1 MTDQWDE
8 ERDVIVF
15 GSGFGGMAATL
26 FAAKKQLDV
35 LLCEKSDKFG
45 GTSASSGGIVW
56 LPLSDEARAAG
67 VEDSPDKVR
76 EYLRD
81 ATGNRYRADL
91 VDSYIENGPKALAE
105 IQNGTE
111 VKFHVLLQWP
121 DYHANKP
128 GGAKSGRSLEP
139 DRFDGRKLG
148 ADFERVRPPIKSLML
163 FGKLSIDKRTVDKFL
178 NPFSSFAT
186 FWSVTRTLARFALDL
201 RSYSRGTDI
210 GAGNALIA
218 RIFYSLLRTKAALWT
233 NAPLIELIGNAEQ
246 GVLGA
251 VVEKDG
257 RRLRIRARRGVIL
270 ATGGFAHSARLRAE
284 LAANFPFDQ
293 TVAFEGDVG
302 EGIEAGRRIGGVID
316 DDIDG
321 AAFWTPTSKIREK
334 DGSLTT
340 TLYGYLDRGRPGMIA
355 VDPSGKRFVND
366 SDSYHHIVAAMYR
379 NGVAQ
384 NDNYHLICDRRFVWK
399 RGFGIIRPF
408 TPSLRKY
415 IERGYIVSGRTLR
428 ELAGKIGVDPA
439 TLEATVARHNEFC
452 KTGKDLDFG
461 KGDDPYNR
469 MFGDER
475 VKPNPNLGPIRH
487 GPFFAMKIYPAA
499 LGTTIGLKTNGC
511 AQVLGAGDRPIGGL
525 YACGNDMGSVWRG
538 EYPGGGATLGPG
550 LVFGYCA
557 VEHLSRQ

>member
-1 MTDQWDE
+1 MTERWDE
-8 ERDVIVF
+8 ERDVVVV

-45 GTSASSGGIVW
+45 GTSASSGGIIW
-56 LPLSDEARAAG
+56 IPLSAEAKAAG
-67 VEDSPDKVR
+67 IADSPEEVR
-76 EYLRD
+76 EYLRSEL
-81 ATGNRYRADL
+81 GNRYRADL
-91 VDSYIENGPKALAE
+91 VDAYIDYGPKALAE

-111 VKFHVLLQWP
+111 VKFHALLQWP
-121 DYHANKP
+121 DYHASRP
-128 GGAKSGRSLEP
+128 GGKYGRALEP

-148 ADFERVRPPIKSLML
+148 VDFERVRPPIKSLML

-178 NPFSSFAT
+178 NPFSSFAD
-186 FWSVTRTLARFALDL
+186 FWTVMRTLARFLDDL
-201 RSYSRGTDI
+201 RTYSRGTDI

-218 RIFYSLLRTKAALWT
+218 RCFYSLRHAKAALWT
-233 NAPLIELIGNAEQ
+233 DAKLVELIGDAEQ

-257 RRLRIRARRGVIL
+257 KRLRIGARRGVVL
-270 ATGGFAHSARLRAE
+270 ATGGFPHSAKLRAE
-284 LAANFPFDQ
+284 LAAKFPFDQ
-293 TVAFEGDVG
+293 TVAYEGNVG
-302 EGIEAGRRIGGVID
+302 EGIEAGRGIGAVVD

-321 AAFWTPTSKIREK
+321 AAFWTPTSKIREQ
-334 DGSLTT
+334 DGSWSA

-355 VDPSGKRFVND
+355 VDPSGRRFVNE
-366 SDSYHHIVAAMYR
+366 SDSYHHIVAAMYA
-379 NGVAQ
+379 NGVAD
-384 NDNYHLICDRRFVWK
+384 NGNYHLVCDRRFVWK

-415 IERGYIVSGRTLR
+415 LQRGYIVSGRTLR
-428 ELAGKIGVDPA
+428 ELADKIGVDPA

-475 VKPNPNLGPIRH
+475 VKPNPNLGPIEH

-499 LGTTIGLKTNGC
+499 LGTTIGLKTNGD
-511 AQVLGAGDRPIGGL
+511 AQVLGAGDRPIAGL
-525 YACGNDMGSVWRG
+525 YACGNEMGSVWRG
-538 EYPGGGATLGPG
+538 GYPGGGATLGPG

-557 VEHLSRQ
+557 VEHLSR